1 MTAQTWARKVVVT
14 LACRKVTHRV
24 DEDAPRRLPAERL
37 AQRQGM
43 AVVAPRRD
51 AVTARGRIP
60 RGLGPLDRRR
70 GAHVA
75 PTPCACGE
83 RLDAGNDQLE
93 QDRGRCAPPPT
104 FTSAATTAHNEPSHR
119 QRFGVAM
126 PADAFADGRLTD
138 DEFDQ
143 RARAALHARTTA
155 ELERLFI
162 DLPATVSTT
171 PTTPVPAARTKRPV
185 HLTVGVLGDTWR
197 RWRWQI
203 APRSAA
209 VALLGGC
216 RLDLRAA
223 TLTAPV
229 TTITAVGVAGGIDV
243 VVPPGVRVELNAYGL
258 LCDAANRVPE
268 QDLPADA
275 PLVRVRLFGVLS
287 AIETKPKFRFKTRP
301 GKSDH

>member
-1 MTAQTWARKVVVT
+1 MPA
-14 LACRKVTHRV
+14 
-24 DEDAPRRLPAERL
+24 DEHADQPPPWEDHGLTPSPKASDAER
-37 AQRQGM
+37 
-43 AVVAPRRD
+43 D
-51 AVTARGRIP
+51 TA
-60 RGLGPLDRRR
+60 L
-70 GAHVA
+70 
-75 PTPCACGE
+75 E
-83 RLDAGNDQLE
+83 RL
-93 QDRGRCAPPPT
+93 R
-104 FTSAATTAHNEPSHR
+104 
-119 QRFGVAM
+119 
-126 PADAFADGRLTD
+126 DAFADGRLTD

-155 ELERLFI
+155 ELEQLFI
-162 DLPATVSTT
+162 DLPATASTT

-185 HLTVGVLGDTWR
+185 HLTVGVLGNTWR

-229 TTITAVGVAGGIDV
+229 TTITAVGLAGGIDV

-268 QDLPADA
+268 QDLPPDA

-287 AIETKPKFRFKTRP
+287 AIETKPKFRFETRP
-301 GKSDH
+301 GKSDR